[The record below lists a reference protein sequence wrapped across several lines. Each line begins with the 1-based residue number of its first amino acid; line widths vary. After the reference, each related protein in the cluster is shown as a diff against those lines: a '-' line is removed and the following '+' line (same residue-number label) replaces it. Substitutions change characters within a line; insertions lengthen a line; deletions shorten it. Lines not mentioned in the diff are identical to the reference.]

1 MRKAI
6 ITLLLI
12 VCAGLTINAQ
22 QPYWVFFTDKAG
34 TTFDPYAYFD
44 AKAIERYRLENFDL
58 YDISNYPLNATY
70 TAAIAAIATDTI
82 GESRW
87 LNAIAVEATDEE
99 ADKIERL
106 PFVSRVQA
114 IAQHHINTASI
125 STSGDEVQ
133 PIERDQHGQPILTD
147 QLIRMQGSQFRDH
160 GMTGKNIRIAVF
172 DGGFPRVNTH
182 QAFKHLR
189 DNNRIIKTWNFPNRK
204 ENVYGWNS
212 HGTMT
217 LSCITGMVG
226 GRQLGLATEAEFLL
240 ARTEVEMEPFKEE
253 VWWMQAVEWAD
264 KNGASIISSSLG
276 YGKDRYFTHD
286 MNGTSYVARAANM
299 AARRGIL
306 VCNSAG
312 NEGDDYSWRTI
323 ITPSDADSV
332 LCVGGIEAQ
341 LYPTDHISF
350 SSYGPSADG
359 RIKPDVCAFGH
370 AMTADVANDSA
381 VHWVDGTSFS
391 CPLVAGFA
399 ACAKGRLGNIP
410 IMAFFE
416 EMKRSADLYPYY
428 DYALGYG
435 VPQAKHFMSKD
446 AVASDTSF
454 RFVSDDEGLY
464 IVALREIK
472 RRQLFYHQRNLLSGI
487 LDWYESI
494 DIAQAIAGDT
504 LLVFPNDN
512 LSPSSAIAASLDG
525 FTDEYTIPATPLY
538 HLGSD
543 VGAIV
548 NKGESVYGGSGIDR
562 IADRWGNAELKR
574 FDFYWG
580 IGSMVNSEPVET
592 TLRGFSITNRLGI
605 RLMRAFLKPYCI
617 GLGAEWGM
625 ANYNLIAARGNNLDN
640 ALGLNTIDIRKK
652 RMRQGEVTLEL
663 FQRVRLVAGGLFH
676 RGIYWDLGV
685 YGSYNYYRYDVTT
698 KTNLDVA
705 ESAETHFRHLDFT
718 DAYAWNW
725 GVTTRIGY
733 DIVALY
739 ARYRLTNR
747 FAADKTFATPAPT
760 DFYLHLP
767 RLEIG
772 LQLTY

>member
-1 MRKAI
+1 MKRFI
-6 ITLLLI
+6 ILLLM
-12 VCAGLTINAQ
+12 AATAMTNAQ
-22 QPYWVFFTDKAG
+22 QAYWVFLTDKAG

-44 AKAIERYRLENFDL
+44 AKTIERYRLENFDL

-82 GESRW
+82 GQSRW
-87 LNAIAVEATDEE
+87 FNAIAVEATDEE
-99 ADKIERL
+99 AEHIERL
-106 PFVSRVQA
+106 PFVARVQA
-114 IAQHHINTASI
+114 IAPHLIHTASKETTI
-125 STSGDEVQ
+125 GDEVQ
-133 PIERDQHGQPILTD
+133 PMVHGQNKPPVLTD
-147 QLIRMQGSQFRDH
+147 QLVRLQGNLFRDN
-160 GMTGKNIRIAVF
+160 GTAGKNIRIAVF

-182 QAFKHLR
+182 QAFRHLR
-189 DNNRIIKTWNFPNRK
+189 DNHRIVKTWNFPNRK

-217 LSCITGMVG
+217 LSCITGMIG

-240 ARTEVEMEPFKEE
+240 ARTEVELEPFKEE
-253 VWWMQAVEWAD
+253 VWWMQAMEWAD
-264 KNGASIISSSLG
+264 RNGANIISSSLG
-276 YGKDRYFTHD
+276 YGTDRYYTTD

-299 AARRGIL
+299 AAQRGIL

-312 NEGDDYSWRTI
+312 NEGDDFSWRTI

-341 LYPTDHISF
+341 LYPTKHIYF
-350 SSYGPSADG
+350 SSFGPSADG

-370 AMTADVANDSA
+370 AMTADVTNDSA

-399 ACAKGRLGNIP
+399 ACARSRHDNIP
-410 IMAFFE
+410 MMAFFE

-435 VPQAKHFMSKD
+435 VPQAQYFVSGAKP
-446 AVASDTSF
+446 ASEPSF
-454 RFVSDDEGLY
+454 RFETDDDGIY
-464 IVALREIK
+464 IVASRNI
-472 RRQLFYHQRNLLSGI
+472 RQRQLFYHQRNLTSEI

-494 DIAQAIAGDT
+494 DISHAAAGDT
-504 LLVFPNDN
+504 LLVFPNEN
-512 LSPSSAIAASLDG
+512 LSTNSAIAANLDG
-525 FTDEYTIPATPLY
+525 YTKEYILPYSSLY
-538 HLGSD
+538 DSD
-543 VGAIV
+543 SYAGAIV
-548 NKGESVYGGSGIDR
+548 NIGESVYGGSGIDNV
-562 IADRWGNAELKR
+562 ASRWGNTEKKR
-574 FDFYWG
+574 LDIYWG
-580 IGSMVNSEPVET
+580 MGSMVNSQSLET
-592 TLRGFSITNRLGI
+592 TLRGFSMANHLGI
-605 RLMRAFLKPYCI
+605 RVMHGFSKPYCI
-617 GLGAEWGM
+617 GLAAEWGM

-640 ALGLNTIDIRKK
+640 ALGLNTDDIRQK
-652 RMRQGEVTLEL
+652 RMRQGEVSLEL

-685 YGSYNYYRYDVTT
+685 YGSYNYYRYDATI
-698 KTNLDVA
+698 KTHLDVA
-705 ESAETHFRHLDFT
+705 DNAETHYRHLDFT
-718 DAYAWNW
+718 DAYTWNW
-725 GVTTRIGY
+725 GITTRIGY
-733 DIVALY
+733 DIVAIY

-747 FAADKTFATPAPT
+747 FATDKTFATATPT